1 MMGDP
6 GERSTHSR
14 FEPGSK
20 VRVKYGVTDPD
31 FPDIPLGGWAG
42 TVKEVEQ
49 WDDQVTYD
57 IEWDQRT
64 LDAMHPVYRK
74 RCERDGLDPKSMG
87 LDQDDIEPDDG
98 TAVPIEQPTNIVT
111 PPLSEKD
118 QDDRVRMALGLTHD
132 DPLPDVSEET
142 LLAYYRYLESK
153 LRFPFTAIHG
163 EEEIGPFSRKRAT
176 LKVTGLPNP
185 ESEGLDFDDGLFC
198 TCRVSDQEIDVPL
211 GDIEVKKKD
220 PNFKLV
226 SDYAY
231 WFHNWPCEIESRTD
245 REEFEQVSGA
255 DRPPAT
261 PWSLLKTFVFFGVAG
276 GLLGATIGAAHKTI
290 PSARLAEMIGGIP
303 AAMLGALFLGRY
315 GFFFGVANRLSYSTF
330 LGVVLG
336 LVCGGTLGGL
346 AGLMIMAVPWSVLG
360 FIIGLIVGPLLVTRR
375 RRWLGWILG
384 AVLGVCGSIIFV
396 ACQHNHGQAM
406 RGLISGSV
414 IGSISGVGL
423 LIGLIGSLAL
433 FPGGPKEHER

>member
-1 MMGDP
+1 M
-6 GERSTHSR
+6 
-14 FEPGSK
+14 
-20 VRVKYGVTDPD
+20 
-31 FPDIPLGGWAG
+31 
-42 TVKEVEQ
+42 VEQ
-49 WDDQVTYD
+49 VDDQITYE
-57 IEWDQRT
+57 IEWDRRT
-64 LDAMHPVYRK
+64 LDGMHPVYRK

-98 TAVPIEQPTNIVT
+98 TPVPIEQPTNIVT

-132 DPLPDVSEET
+132 DPLPDVCEVT
-142 LLAYYRYLESK
+142 LLAYYRYLDAK

-185 ESEGLDFDDGLFC
+185 ESEGLDVDYGLFC
-198 TCRVSDQEIDVPL
+198 TCRVRDEEIDVPL

-231 WFHNWPCEIESRTD
+231 WFHNWPCQLESRT
-245 REEFEQVSGA
+245 ELGEFEQVLGS
-255 DRPPAT
+255 DRPPAN
-261 PWSLLKTFVFFGVAG
+261 PSSLLKTVGFFGIAG
-276 GLLGATIGAAHKTI
+276 GLLGATMGAALGTI
-290 PSARLAEMIGGIP
+290 PGARLAGLIGGIP

-315 GFFFGVANRLSYSTF
+315 GFFFGVANRLSYSVF
-330 LGVVLG
+330 LGTVLG
-336 LVCGGTLGGL
+336 LICGGLLGGL
-346 AGLMIMAVPWSVLG
+346 AGLMVLAVPWSLAG
-360 FIIGLIVGPLLVTRR
+360 FIVGLIVGPHLVAKL

-384 AVLGVCGSIIFV
+384 AVLGVCGGIIIV
-396 ACQHNHGQAM
+396 ACQLDQGRAM

-423 LIGLIGSLAL
+423 LIGLIGSLSL

>member
-1 MMGDP
+1 MSDLREQSAHP
-6 GERSTHSR
+6 R

-20 VRVKYGVTDPD
+20 VRVKHGVTDPD

-42 TVKEVEQ
+42 IVSSVEQ

-57 IEWDQRT
+57 IEWDRRT

-87 LDQDDIEPDDG
+87 LDQEDIEPDDG
-98 TAVPIEQPTNIVT
+98 TPVPIEQPTNIVT

-132 DPLPDVSEET
+132 DPLPDMSEET
-142 LLAYYRYLESK
+142 LLAYYRYLDAK

-163 EEEIGPFSRKRAT
+163 EEEIGPFSRKRGT
-176 LKVTGLPNP
+176 LKVTGLPDP
-185 ESEGLDFDDGLFC
+185 ESEGLDFDYGLFC
-198 TCRVSDQEIDVPL
+198 TCQVRDEEIDVPL

-220 PNFKLV
+220 PNSKLV
-226 SDYAY
+226 SDYGY
-231 WFHNWPCEIESRTD
+231 WFHNWPCQLESRTD
-245 REEFEQVSGA
+245 LEEFEEVFGS
-255 DRPPAT
+255 DRPPAS
-261 PWSLLKTFVFFGVAG
+261 PLSLLKTVVFFGIAG
-276 GLLGATIGAAHKTI
+276 VLLGATFGAALRTI
-290 PSARLAEMIGGIP
+290 PGASRAGMIGGIP
-303 AAMLGALFLGRY
+303 AALLGALFLGRY
-315 GFFFGVANRLSYSTF
+315 GFLFGVANRLSYSAF

-336 LVCGGTLGGL
+336 LVSGGVLGGL
-346 AGLMIMAVPWSVLG
+346 AGLMVVAVPWSMLG
-360 FIIGLIVGPLLVTRR
+360 FILGLIVGHWLVTMR
-375 RRWLGWILG
+375 RRWLGWLLG

-396 ACQHNHGQAM
+396 ACQQDQGRAL

-423 LIGLIGSLAL
+423 LIGLIGSLSL